1 MNIMSQ
7 TAAVASANV
16 RNPTAWLALAASIFT
31 GLSAL
36 LQGSGLDE
44 ILSPLAWK
52 LTLFG
57 LNAAALISTTVRQFA
72 RSAADDGQN
81 SGA

>member
-36 LQGSGLDE
+36 LQGSGLDA
-44 ILSPLAWK
+44 LMPPLVWK
-52 LTLFG
+52 LTLFA
-57 LNAAALISTTVRQFA
+57 LNAAALISTTFRQFA
-72 RSAADDGQN
+72 RQAADDGSQ
-81 SGA
+81 SGV